1 MALTWEWK
9 EKCGEITLEQKN
21 ESGDWRQFPL
31 SLYKGNAFLI
41 MLAENDADNTYQVF
55 GFFADKEHAKAC
67 LGLTRSKSKHDTGGN
82 LYDTPYMRFTKIR
95 LNKAKYPY
103 AKELVSLLA
112 QAFDNITIE
121 IYSEEEKPE

>member
-9 EKCGEITLEQKN
+9 EKCGEVIVEQET
-21 ESGDWRQFPL
+21 ESGDWQQFPL

-41 MLAENDADNTYQVF
+41 MLAENDDDNTYQMF

-67 LGLTRSKSKHDTGGN
+67 LGVARSKSKHDNGRN
-82 LYDTPYMRFTKIR
+82 LYDTPYMRFVKLR

-103 AKELVSLLA
+103 AKELAAMFV